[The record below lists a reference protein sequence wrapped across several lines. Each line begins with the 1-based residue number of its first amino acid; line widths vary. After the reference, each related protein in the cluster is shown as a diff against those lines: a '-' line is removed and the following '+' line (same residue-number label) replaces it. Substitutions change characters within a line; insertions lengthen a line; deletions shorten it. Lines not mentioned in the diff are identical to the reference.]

1 MTKNFSLYLA
11 LRYLRPKRTF
21 VSVITVIS
29 ILGVS
34 LGVALLIVVIAVMAG
49 FHAQMK
55 ELAAGYETH
64 IEAADRY
71 GTSMLDSKQRPKDAE
86 DKPWREILEQIKKTP
101 GVVSAT
107 PMVRGLL
114 LVESESGTSITA
126 MWGLSNEDGNRLAE
140 KHAQFMRKKEEGGG
154 SMDLS
159 GSSIVLDHRLADP
172 WGLKVGDTITAYAP
186 SNLKE
191 VMNLS
196 RQIDDLPEDQ
206 KKAAYEKLKELT
218 LPEELTITGIIEPP
232 QFQDSSKV
240 PLAIVSLVVAQEAR
254 DLGDGISSIGIELS
268 DPYQAAVI
276 RNQLLESKVIPPSWD
291 AYTWTEAH
299 QALFSAVQTELLMM
313 YVILFFIMI
322 VAAFCVMNTMI
333 TVTVQKRREIGIVAA
348 LGSRVGQTMSVFI
361 IQGMIVGA
369 AGAVLG
375 LGLGI
380 LIASNINTIK
390 NGLGKM
396 LGMDMFN
403 PDIYGLID
411 LPAKVLPNDVAF
423 ICGSAF
429 LLSSLASVIPA
440 WLAAKVEPAQA
451 LRD

>member
-29 ILGVS
+29 VLGVS

-64 IEAADRY
+64 IEAQDRF
-71 GTSMLDSKQRPKDAE
+71 GTSMMDSNHRPKDAV

-101 GVVSAT
+101 GVASAT

-114 LVESESGTSITA
+114 LVESETGMGITT
-126 MWGLSNEDGNRLAE
+126 MWGLDNSDGNRLAA
-140 KHAQFMRKKEEGGG
+140 KHRDFIDEGNLELTG
-154 SMDLS
+154 D
-159 GSSIVLDHRLADP
+159 SIVLDSKLAGS
-172 WGLKVGDTITAYAP
+172 WGLKVGDTITAWAP
-186 SNLKE
+186 TNLKDI
-191 VMNLS
+191 VN
-196 RQIDDLPEDQ
+196 QIREIDELPEDQ
-206 KKAAYEKLKELT
+206 KQASYKKLKELT
-218 LPEELTITGIIEPP
+218 IPQELTITGIISPP

-240 PLAIVSLVVAQEAR
+240 PLSIVPLGRAQEMR
-254 DLGDGISSIGIELS
+254 DLGDGISSIGIELDEPFLAGS
-268 DPYQAAVI
+268 I
-276 RNQLLESKVIPPSWD
+276 RDQLMKSGVIPPGWD

-299 QALFSAVQTELLMM
+299 QALFSAVQTELMMM

-333 TVTVQKRREIGIVAA
+333 TVTVQKRREIGIAAA
-348 LGSRVGQTMSVFI
+348 LGSRVGQTMWVFI

-369 AGAVLG
+369 AGALLG
-375 LGLGI
+375 LGLGV
-380 LIASNINTIK
+380 LIASHINDIK
-390 NGLGKM
+390 NGLGSLM
-396 LGMDMFN
+396 NRDMFN
-403 PDIYGLID
+403 RDIYGLID
-411 LPAKVLPNDVAF
+411 LPAKILPMDVAI

-429 LLSSLASVIPA
+429 VLSSLASVIPA

>member
-29 ILGVS
+29 VLGVS

-55 ELAAGYETH
+55 QLAAGYETH
-64 IEAADRY
+64 IEAQDRY
-71 GTSMLDSKQRPKDAE
+71 GTSMLDSKHRPKDAT

-101 GVVSAT
+101 GVASAT

-114 LVESESGTSITA
+114 LAESETGIAVTT
-126 MWGLSNEDGNRLAE
+126 MWGLDNSDGNRLAA
-140 KHAQFMRKKEEGGG
+140 KHKDFIDEGNLE
-154 SMDLS
+154 LS
-159 GSSIVLDHRLADP
+159 GDSIVLDQKLAGP
-172 WGLKVGDTITAYAP
+172 WGLKVGDTITVWAP
-186 SNLKE
+186 TNLKE
-191 VMNLS
+191 IVN
-196 RQIDDLPEDQ
+196 RIREIDELPEDQ
-206 KKAAYEKLKELT
+206 KQQAYKQLKDLT
-218 LPEELTITGIIEPP
+218 LPQDLTITGIISPP
-232 QFQDSSKV
+232 QFQDSRNP
-240 PLAIVSLVVAQEAR
+240 PLAIVPLAVAQDMR
-254 DLGDGISSIGIELS
+254 DLGDGISSIGIELNE
-268 DPYQAAVI
+268 PYQAGAI
-276 RNQLLESKVIPPSWD
+276 RDQLMKSGIIPPGWD

-299 QALFSAVQTELLMM
+299 QALFSAVQTELMMM

-348 LGSRVGQTMSVFI
+348 LGSQVGQTMSVFI

-369 AGAVLG
+369 AGALLG
-375 LGLGI
+375 LGLGV
-380 LIASNINTIK
+380 LIASNINSIK
-390 NGLGKM
+390 NGLGKLM
-396 LGMDMFN
+396 GVDVFN

-411 LPAKVLPNDVAF
+411 LPAKILPSDVAF

>member
-1 MTKNFSLYLA
+1 VTKNFSLYLA

-29 ILGVS
+29 VLGVS

-64 IEAADRY
+64 IEAQDPY
-71 GTSMLDSKQRPKDAE
+71 GTSMMDSKHRPKDAT

-101 GVVSAT
+101 GVASAT

-114 LVESESGTSITA
+114 LVESETGMAVTT
-126 MWGLSNEDGNRLAE
+126 MWGLDNSDGNRLAAKHKNFLRKE
-140 KHAQFMRKKEEGGG
+140 KGA
-154 SMDLS
+154 SLDLS
-159 GSSIVLDHRLADP
+159 GDSIVLDSKLADP
-172 WGLKVGDTITAYAP
+172 WGLKVGDTITVWAP
-186 SNLKE
+186 TNLKE
-191 VMNLS
+191 IVN
-196 RQIDDLPEDQ
+196 RIREIDELPEDQ
-206 KKAAYEKLKELT
+206 KQASYNQLKELT
-218 LPEELTITGIIEPP
+218 LPQELTITGIIDPP

-240 PLAIVSLVVAQEAR
+240 PLAIVPLARAQEMR
-254 DLGDGISSIGIELS
+254 DLGDGISSIGIELNE
-268 DPYQAAVI
+268 PYQAGAI
-276 RNQLLESKVIPPSWD
+276 RNQLMASGVIPSGWD
-291 AYTWTEAH
+291 AFTWTEAH
-299 QALFSAVQTELLMM
+299 QALFSAVQTELMMM

-333 TVTVQKRREIGIVAA
+333 TVTVQKRREIGIIAA
-348 LGSRVGQTMSVFI
+348 LGSRVSQTMSVFI

-375 LGLGI
+375 LGLGV
-380 LIASNINTIK
+380 LIASNINSIK
-390 NGLGKM
+390 NGLGKLM
-396 LGMDMFN
+396 NKDMFD
-403 PDIYGLID
+403 PAIYGLID
-411 LPAKVLPNDVAF
+411 LPSKILPGDVAF

>member
-29 ILGVS
+29 VLGVS

-64 IEAADRY
+64 IEAQDRF
-71 GTSMLDSKQRPKDAE
+71 GTSMMDSNHRPKDAT

-101 GVVSAT
+101 GVASAT

-114 LVESESGTSITA
+114 LVESETGMGITT
-126 MWGLSNEDGNRLAE
+126 MWGLDNSDGNRLAA
-140 KHAQFMRKKEEGGG
+140 KHKDFIDEGNLELTG
-154 SMDLS
+154 D
-159 GSSIVLDHRLADP
+159 SIVLDSKLAGS
-172 WGLKVGDTITAYAP
+172 WGLKVGDTITAWAP
-186 SNLKE
+186 TNLKDI
-191 VMNLS
+191 VN
-196 RQIDDLPEDQ
+196 QIREIDELPEDQ
-206 KKAAYEKLKELT
+206 KQASYKKLKELT
-218 LPEELTITGIIEPP
+218 IPQELTITGIISPP

-240 PLAIVSLVVAQEAR
+240 PLSIVPLGRAQEMR
-254 DLGDGISSIGIELS
+254 DLGDGISSIGIELDEPFLAGS
-268 DPYQAAVI
+268 I
-276 RNQLLESKVIPPSWD
+276 RDQLMKSGVIPPGWD

-299 QALFSAVQTELLMM
+299 QALFSAVQTELMMM

-333 TVTVQKRREIGIVAA
+333 TVTVQKRREIGIAAA
-348 LGSRVGQTMSVFI
+348 LGSRVGQTMWVFI

-369 AGAVLG
+369 AGALLG
-375 LGLGI
+375 LGLGV
-380 LIASNINTIK
+380 LIASHINDIK
-390 NGLGKM
+390 NGLGSLM
-396 LGMDMFN
+396 NRDMFN
-403 PDIYGLID
+403 RDIYGLID
-411 LPAKVLPNDVAF
+411 LPAKILPMDVAI

-429 LLSSLASVIPA
+429 VLSSLASVIPA

>member
-1 MTKNFSLYLA
+1 MN
-11 LRYLRPKRTF
+11 
-21 VSVITVIS
+21 
-29 ILGVS
+29 
-34 LGVALLIVVIAVMAG
+34 
-49 FHAQMK
+49 
-55 ELAAGYETH
+55 
-64 IEAADRY
+64 
-71 GTSMLDSKQRPKDAE
+71 
-86 DKPWREILEQIKKTP
+86 
-101 GVVSAT
+101 
-107 PMVRGLL
+107 
-114 LVESESGTSITA
+114 
-126 MWGLSNEDGNRLAE
+126 
-140 KHAQFMRKKEEGGG
+140 
-154 SMDLS
+154 LS
-159 GSSIVLDHRLADP
+159 GSSIVLDQKLADP

-218 LPEELTITGIIEPP
+218 LPEELTITGIIAPP

-240 PLAIVSLVVAQEAR
+240 PLAIVPLIVAQEAR
-254 DLGDGISSIGIELS
+254 DLGDGISSIGIELNE
-268 DPYQAAVI
+268 PYQAGAI
-276 RNQLLESKVIPPSWD
+276 RDQLMKNGVIPPSWD

-299 QALFSAVQTELLMM
+299 QALFSAVQTELMMM

-348 LGSRVGQTMSVFI
+348 LGSRMGQTMWVFI

-375 LGLGI
+375 LGLGV
-380 LIASNINTIK
+380 LIANNINSIK
-390 NGLGKM
+390 NGLAKLMGMKM
-396 LGMDMFN
+396 FD
-403 PDIYGLID
+403 PEIYGLID
-411 LPAKVLPNDVAF
+411 LPAKILPNDVWF

>member
-1 MTKNFSLYLA
+1 VTKNFSLYLA

-29 ILGVS
+29 VLGVS

-64 IEAADRY
+64 IEAQDRY
-71 GTSMLDSKQRPKDAE
+71 GTSMMDSGHRPKDAT

-101 GVVSAT
+101 GVASAT

-114 LVESESGTSITA
+114 LVESETGMSITT
-126 MWGLSNEDGNRLAE
+126 MWGLDNSDGNRLAA
-140 KHAQFMRKKEEGGG
+140 KHKDFIDEGSLELTG
-154 SMDLS
+154 D
-159 GSSIVLDHRLADP
+159 SIVLDQKLAGS
-172 WGLKVGDTITAYAP
+172 WGLKVGDTITAWAP
-186 SNLKE
+186 TNLKE
-191 VMNLS
+191 IVS
-196 RQIDDLPEDQ
+196 RTREIDELPEDQ
-206 KKAAYEKLKELT
+206 KQEAYKQLKELT
-218 LPEELTITGIIEPP
+218 LPQELTITGIISPP

-240 PLAIVSLVVAQEAR
+240 PLAIVPLARAQEMR
-254 DLGDGISSIGIELS
+254 DLGDGISSIGIEL
-268 DPYQAAVI
+268 DEPFLAGAI
-276 RNQLLESKVIPPSWD
+276 RDQLMKSGVIPPGWD

-299 QALFSAVQTELLMM
+299 QALFSAVQTELMMM

-333 TVTVQKRREIGIVAA
+333 TVTVQKRREIGIAAA
-348 LGSRVGQTMSVFI
+348 LGSRVGQTMWVFI

-375 LGLGI
+375 LGLGV
-380 LIASNINTIK
+380 LIASNINSIK
-390 NGLGKM
+390 NGLGKLM
-396 LGMDMFN
+396 GMDMFN

-411 LPAKVLPNDVAF
+411 LPAKILPMDAAF